1 MFTIHLNNMHFFA
14 YHGLHDEESVTG
26 NSFVVDVNIKF
37 MPAEKIRSIQ
47 QTINYAEAYMIIKK
61 IMNKPVSLLETL
73 AECIAEEIYTM
84 DNRIREI
91 NVQINKL
98 NPPIENFSGH
108 VGVTFNKVFE

>member
-14 YHGLHDEESVTG
+14 HHGLHDEESVTG
-26 NSFVVDVNIKF
+26 NSFLVDVNIKF
-37 MPAEKIRSIQ
+37 LPAEKISSIH
-47 QTINYAEAYMIIKK
+47 QTINYAEAYTIIKK
-61 IMNKPVSLLETL
+61 IMNNPVPLLETL
-73 AECIAEEIYTM
+73 AESIVAEIHAM

-91 NVQINKL
+91 NVQISKL